1 MRLVEFIAPPERVL
15 VTNEFNET
23 YSSFSS
29 ANPQLINEKFKKWL
43 SQKLEGLPTTNDYA
57 FQSKSPLGTYYH
69 YHIIKGKMIIVY
81 KKVGNDLRLYIVVE
95 HKDYEGKAAVRLANW
110 IESLS
115 DADFTE
121 LDLESF
127 FNGPKAEQKLLTPEE
142 KDEVIKQVFDIVA
155 AGGMYILKP
164 AVEKNDWSNFFE
176 WLESEN
182 IYLDHDAVF
191 AAFGGVNKL
200 TQFIKD
206 AVAKYGQQDAY
217 NKA

>member
-1 MRLVEFIAPPERVL
+1 MRLDEFITPPKRVV
-15 VTNEFNET
+15 VTNRFNET

-29 ANPQLINEKFKKWL
+29 ANPQLINAKFKKWIQ
-43 SQKLEGLPTTNDYA
+43 QKLEGQPTTNDYA
-57 FQSKSPLGTYYH
+57 FQSMSPLGTYYH

-81 KKVGNDLRLYIVVE
+81 KKVGSDLRLYIVVE

-127 FNGPKAEQKLLTPEE
+127 FNEPTAEQKLLTPEE
-142 KDEVIKQVFDIVA
+142 RDQVIGQVYDIVS
-155 AGGMYILKP
+155 AGGMYIIKP
-164 AVEKNDWSNFFE
+164 AVERNDWSNFFE
-176 WLESEN
+176 WLEAN
-182 IYLDHDAVF
+182 DLHLDHDAVF

-200 TQFIKD
+200 TKFIKD
-206 AVAKYGQQDAY
+206 AVAKYGQQDEY